1 MSRQK
6 SPDWPHQLAEA
17 IGNLAM
23 AFAQAEFA
31 FAHLV
36 GYAENLDRSAMHR
49 EVLGLPPSEKIAR
62 LRRAAATSVDTH
74 RLYRAICDRF
84 EELLENRNRYIHAYW
99 YRVEGEPEEFVFVDI
114 HGRKG
119 RLSKET
125 HICTLDDV
133 VRVGMQCGVH
143 VHNLQVLRGNGETA
157 GFFEYFVAPEAI
169 DVGNPAPR
177 KVGPPARIKGPSV
190 R

>member
-1 MSRQK
+1 MTRRK
-6 SPDWPHQLAEA
+6 DPNWPHELAEA

-31 FAHLV
+31 FAHVV
-36 GYAENLDRSAMHR
+36 GYAEGIERAELYRD
-49 EVLGLPPSEKIAR
+49 VLGSPPSAKIQR
-62 LRRAAATSVDTH
+62 LRKVATTDTDSH

-99 YRVEGEPEEFVFVDI
+99 YRVDGEPEEFIFVDI
-114 HGRKG
+114 HGRKAA
-119 RLSKET
+119 LSKET

-133 VRVGMQCGVH
+133 VRAGMQCGIH
-143 VHNLQVLRGNGETA
+143 VHNLQVLRGSEATA
-157 GFFEYFVAPEAI
+157 GFFEYFVAPEALEL
-169 DVGNPAPR
+169 GNPAPR
-177 KVGPPARIKGPSV
+177 KVGPPPRIKGPPV